1 VVAEEL
7 YRRHP
12 SSDEGRLTR
21 LKHYIVSRRS
31 CAAVGR
37 QTDLGSRMLAH
48 GAERGRDDAARLVGT
63 PTVLAGL
70 VEAAIGAIYLEHG
83 WETARDAVITSFE
96 ERFAQAEQSGLDPKT
111 ELQETLQRRG
121 RSVQYVVVSD
131 TGPAHD
137 RHFESVALVSGEEI
151 GRGAGRSKKESEQ
164 EAAKAALVHL
174 DAGRGK

>member
-1 VVAEEL
+1 MVAEEL

-96 ERFAQAEQSGLDPKT
+96 ERFRPGGAERPRPQDRAPGNPATSGAIRT
-111 ELQETLQRRG
+111 VRRCE
-121 RSVQYVVVSD
+121 RHRP
-131 TGPAHD
+131 GP
-137 RHFESVALVSGEEI
+137 
-151 GRGAGRSKKESEQ
+151 
-164 EAAKAALVHL
+164 
-174 DAGRGK
+174 